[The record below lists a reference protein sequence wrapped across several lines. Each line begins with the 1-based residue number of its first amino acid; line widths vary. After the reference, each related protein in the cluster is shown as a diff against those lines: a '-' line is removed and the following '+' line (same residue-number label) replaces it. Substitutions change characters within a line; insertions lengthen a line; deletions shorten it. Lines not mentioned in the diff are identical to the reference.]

1 MDAFF
6 HQICSTYIVKSVNAM
21 ELIWKERIE
30 SALIADSEEKL
41 QRMLDIVTKENE
53 KLGLKINFQ
62 KTYVIVANKRP
73 RFWNLM

>member
-1 MDAFF
+1 M
-6 HQICSTYIVKSVNAM
+6 
-21 ELIWKERIE
+21 
-30 SALIADSEEKL
+30 IADSEEKL